1 MPPLPRMMV
10 ASAPRWAEYLPERD
24 SGKPLQSKSLP
35 PYWVGVALTPV
46 ASNSPRGA
54 TWRVMCEADCY

>member
-24 SGKPLQSKSLP
+24 SGKPLQSKSLL
-35 PYWVGVALTPV
+35 PYWVGAAL
-46 ASNSPRGA
+46 AAGR
-54 TWRVMCEADCY
+54 